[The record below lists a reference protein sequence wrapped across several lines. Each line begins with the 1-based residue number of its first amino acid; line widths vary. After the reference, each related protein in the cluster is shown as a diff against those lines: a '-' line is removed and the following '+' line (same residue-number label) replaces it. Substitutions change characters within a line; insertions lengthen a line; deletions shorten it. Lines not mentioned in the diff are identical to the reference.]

1 MEITGPPGPSII
13 QGMTNISDIGDKWP
27 GGKPIGVPGIKV
39 PVWVYFE
46 DIVTTTNLSLSALQ
60 NGTTDPR
67 DLNDTANYLSFNPLT
82 GYITNSFI
90 LIISLFGLLGTG
102 AVIWLLGFHMK
113 RSPFTTYILNL
124 AVADF
129 GVLISLVSVAILG
142 VSVDFDNGYDVLSL
156 SFVSFFELFFFT
168 FSTGQFLLVAI
179 SVDRCVAVLF
189 PLWHRCHR
197 PPYLSTLVCSLI
209 WVLSLVLSG
218 IHFTQVLTQ
227 SLGASCFLYQL
238 IVNALLCTLLM
249 VLSTLTL
256 FIKVCR
262 KQEQHR
268 RGKLVTAILLALL
281 FFLLFAF
288 PLNAFYAITYFSSAP
303 HHDLMASGLICAC
316 LNSSVN
322 PLIYFLV
329 GRGQKKGQ
337 PRWSMK
343 AALQRVFKDE
353 EDGKEWNKPT
363 KSPLLNEGA
372 EDYGMDN
379 GTADYNELQ
388 CSVVY
393 REITDI
399 AMILYFIFI
408 NIVCVLGLV
417 GNGIVIWLL
426 GFRLKR
432 NPFTTYVLNLA
443 VADFGVLVFHQ
454 SIAFDNHQP

>member
-1 MEITGPPGPSII
+1 GTEDVAIRNPELSEDVIRILME
-13 QGMTNISDIGDKWP
+13 
-27 GGKPIGVPGIKV
+27 
-39 PVWVYFE
+39 
-46 DIVTTTNLSLSALQ
+46 L
-60 NGTTDPR
+60 
-67 DLNDTANYLSFNPLT
+67 ANQ

-102 AVIWLLGFHMK
+102 TVIWLLGFCLK
-113 RSPFTTYILNL
+113 RTPFTTYILNL

-142 VSVDFDNGYDVLSL
+142 AAMNSDNGPDVVSL

-227 SLGASCFLYQL
+227 SLGASLFLYQL
-238 IVNALLCTLLM
+238 IVNALLCTPLM

-256 FIKVCR
+256 FIKVCC
-262 KQEQHR
+262 KPQQHQ

-288 PLNAFYAITYFSSAP
+288 PLNAFYMITYFSSAP
-303 HHDLMASGLICAC
+303 HHDLMAFGLICAC

-329 GRGQKKGQ
+329 GRRQKKGQ

-343 AALQRVFKDE
+343 AALQRVFRDE
-353 EDGKEWNKPT
+353 EDANFFFF
-363 KSPLLNEGA
+363 LRHYA
-372 EDYGMDN
+372 
-379 GTADYNELQ
+379 
-388 CSVVY
+388 
-393 REITDI
+393 RERKRPI
-399 AMILYFIFI
+399 ALSS
-408 NIVCVLGLV
+408 L
-417 GNGIVIWLL
+417 
-426 GFRLKR
+426 
-432 NPFTTYVLNLA
+432 
-443 VADFGVLVFHQ
+443 
-454 SIAFDNHQP
+454 